1 MSEKTSGNGTIHSG
15 EPWCM
20 ESVHARFGKGRL
32 ETCPASGN
40 ALTAYF
46 TPTDKKLLKGPLV
59 EPPGCANPS
68 PDGGQGESCSGDAC
82 DVGLAT

>member
-1 MSEKTSGNGTIHSG
+1 MSEKTSVNETIHSG

-46 TPTDKKLLKGPLV
+46 TFFVKIAPTGRIIWRLRKK
-59 EPPGCANPS
+59 
-68 PDGGQGESCSGDAC
+68 
-82 DVGLAT
+82 DVQVRAEEEVTSL